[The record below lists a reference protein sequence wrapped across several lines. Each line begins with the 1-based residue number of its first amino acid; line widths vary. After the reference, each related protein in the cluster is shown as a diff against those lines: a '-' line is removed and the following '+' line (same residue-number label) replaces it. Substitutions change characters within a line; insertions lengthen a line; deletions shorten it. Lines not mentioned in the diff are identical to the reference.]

1 VLLAFLALSR
11 NNVKYRLIIFIFF
24 IMTLNILQNNLLNWF
39 MRRTTSSAVR
49 HVSDLPMAIATDVGL
64 IRKENQDRAA
74 ILRIPQVGDA
84 STILAVLCDGMGG
97 MTDGSFC
104 SSLAI
109 STFLSG
115 FIQNINCTLKDRLVA
130 SVIQSNDAVF
140 AKYNGNGGST
150 LSAFVIDNQ
159 EGYLGVNIGDSRI
172 YSIDNHKL
180 LQMTVDDT
188 LAGQFVQ
195 DNNNFFRRNELLQ
208 YIGMGQGIEPHV
220 INYLSAG
227 KKLLSIL
234 LTSDGVHF
242 LDNHTMELITEHAS
256 DSALA
261 VRRLIELAKWCGGH
275 DNASAIIANLS
286 KMELERTNLNL
297 GELEV
302 WDAFGELR
310 LINNQNPITNIQK
323 QKNALEINT
332 SIEQKVDKTTETV
345 PKSHSRKRSNAT
357 FKAKEKKIKQVKKE
371 QPEIKDTPQ
380 LHIDF
385 DTK

>member
-1 VLLAFLALSR
+1 
-11 NNVKYRLIIFIFF
+11 
-24 IMTLNILQNNLLNWF
+24 